1 MTSNSIHIGIFGRR
15 NTGKS
20 TLINWLTGQDISI
33 VSPLPGTTTDPVK
46 KSLEIPGIGPVVLID
61 TAGIDDLG
69 ELGSQRI
76 RRSQEVIS
84 KVDCALLLI
93 AGNQFGEYEVQ
104 LINQFAA
111 MDVPYLILHNK
122 KDIAKIAAITQT
134 VIGQHSTAEIIDL
147 HTGDDSYRGRVVEAM
162 KRVIP
167 QAALLHRSLIGDLVT
182 PQQIVLMITPI
193 DSEAPEG
200 RLILPQNQ
208 AIRDALDH
216 DCITVVVKETE
227 LPVVLDKGIK
237 PALVITDSQLFG
249 EVAQLLPEEIPLTS
263 FSILFARQKGD
274 FEAYLAGTPHISKLQ
289 EGDHILLLESCTH
302 HSSCDDIGRVK
313 IPKLMRAFTGHTLHF
328 TVVSG
333 LSPLP
338 GNISQYALVIQCGG
352 CMVTRRQLNNR
363 LRPFI
368 RAGIPVTNY
377 GMTLAYLN
385 GIFERAT
392 AMLRDKKEKSLK
404 KTQKGQQISIFN
416 DSNDKSVLRD
426 E

>member
-1 MTSNSIHIGIFGRR
+1 MIVNTLHIGIFGRR

-20 TLINWLTGQDISI
+20 TLINWLTGQE
-33 VSPLPGTTTDPVK
+33 VSLVSSMPGTTTDPVK
-46 KSLEIPGIGPVVLID
+46 KSLEIPGIGAVVLID

-104 LINQFAA
+104 LIAQFKELN
-111 MDVPYLILHNK
+111 VPYLILHNK
-122 KDIAKIAAITQT
+122 NDIDKIATITET
-134 VIGQHSTAEIIDL
+134 VIRHHSSAEIIDM
-147 HTGDDSYRGRVVEAM
+147 HTGDDTYREVVVEAL
-162 KRVIP
+162 KRIIP
-167 QAALLHRSLIGDLVT
+167 DTKQGNNSLIGDLVK
-182 PQQIVLMITPI
+182 PGEVVLMITPI

-216 DCITVVVKETE
+216 DCITVVLKETE
-227 LPVVLDKGIK
+227 LKNFMDKGIK
-237 PALVITDSQLFG
+237 PALAITDSQLFG

-274 FEAYLAGTPHISKLQ
+274 FASFLRGTPHISKLK

-313 IPKLMRAFTGHTLHF
+313 IPRLLQAFTGHVLHF

-333 LSPLP
+333 LSSLP
-338 GNISQYALVIQCGG
+338 ADIRKYALVIQCGG
-352 CMVTRRQLNNR
+352 CMVTRRQLINR
-363 LRPFI
+363 LHPFI
-368 RAGIPVTNY
+368 DAGIPVTNY
-377 GMTLAYLN
+377 GMTLAYMN

-392 AMLRDKKEKSLK
+392 AMLSTNKEK
-404 KTQKGQQISIFN
+404 G
-416 DSNDKSVLRD
+416 
-426 E
+426 

>member
-1 MTSNSIHIGIFGRR
+1 MIVNTLHIGIFGRR

-20 TLINWLTGQDISI
+20 TLINWLTGQE
-33 VSPLPGTTTDPVK
+33 VSLVSSMPGTTTDPVK
-46 KSLEIPGIGPVVLID
+46 KSLEIPGIGAVVLID

-104 LINQFAA
+104 LIAQFKELN
-111 MDVPYLILHNK
+111 VPYLILHNK
-122 KDIAKIAAITQT
+122 NDIDKIATITET
-134 VIGQHSTAEIIDL
+134 VIRHHSSAEIIDM
-147 HTGDDSYRGRVVEAM
+147 HTGDDTYREVVVEAL
-162 KRVIP
+162 KRIIP
-167 QAALLHRSLIGDLVT
+167 DTKQGNNSLIGDLVK
-182 PQQIVLMITPI
+182 PGEVVLMITPI

-216 DCITVVVKETE
+216 DCITVVLKETE
-227 LPVVLDKGIK
+227 LKNFMDKGIK
-237 PALVITDSQLFG
+237 PALAITDSQLFG

-274 FEAYLAGTPHISKLQ
+274 FASFLRGTPHISKLK

-313 IPKLMRAFTGHTLHF
+313 IPRLLQAFTGHVLHF

-333 LSPLP
+333 LSSLP
-338 GNISQYALVIQCGG
+338 ADIRKYALVIQCGG
-352 CMVTRRQLNNR
+352 CMVTRRQLINR
-363 LRPFI
+363 LHPFI
-368 RAGIPVTNY
+368 DAGIPVTNY
-377 GMTLAYLN
+377 GMTLAYMN

-392 AMLRDKKEKSLK
+392 AMLSTNEEK
-404 KTQKGQQISIFN
+404 G
-416 DSNDKSVLRD
+416 
-426 E
+426 

>member
-1 MTSNSIHIGIFGRR
+1 MIVNTLHIGIFGRR

-20 TLINWLTGQDISI
+20 TLINWLTGQE
-33 VSPLPGTTTDPVK
+33 VSLVSSMPGTTTDPVK
-46 KSLEIPGIGPVVLID
+46 KSLEIPGIGAVVLID

-104 LINQFAA
+104 LIAQFKELN
-111 MDVPYLILHNK
+111 VPYLILHNK
-122 KDIAKIAAITQT
+122 NDIDKIATITET
-134 VIGQHSTAEIIDL
+134 VIRHHSSAEIIDM
-147 HTGDDSYRGRVVEAM
+147 HTGDDTYREVVLEAL
-162 KRVIP
+162 KRIIP
-167 QAALLHRSLIGDLVT
+167 DTKQGNNSLIGDLVK
-182 PQQIVLMITPI
+182 PGEVVLMITPI

-216 DCITVVVKETE
+216 DCITVVLKETE
-227 LPVVLDKGIK
+227 LKNFMDKGIK
-237 PALVITDSQLFG
+237 PALAITDSQLFG

-274 FEAYLAGTPHISKLQ
+274 FASFLRGTPHISKLK

-313 IPKLMRAFTGHTLHF
+313 IPRLLQAFTGHVLHF

-333 LSPLP
+333 LSSLP
-338 GNISQYALVIQCGG
+338 ADIRKYALVIQCGG
-352 CMVTRRQLNNR
+352 CMVTRRQLINR
-363 LRPFI
+363 LHPFI
-368 RAGIPVTNY
+368 DAGIPVTNY
-377 GMTLAYLN
+377 GMTLAYMN

-392 AMLRDKKEKSLK
+392 AILSTNEEK
-404 KTQKGQQISIFN
+404 GRQQT
-416 DSNDKSVLRD
+416 
-426 E
+426 EQGEQ

>member
-1 MTSNSIHIGIFGRR
+1 MIVNTLHIGIFGRR

-20 TLINWLTGQDISI
+20 TLINWLTGQE
-33 VSPLPGTTTDPVK
+33 VSLVSSMPGTTTDPVK
-46 KSLEIPGIGPVVLID
+46 KSLEIPGIGAVVLID

-104 LINQFAA
+104 LIAQFKELN
-111 MDVPYLILHNK
+111 VPYLILHNK
-122 KDIAKIAAITQT
+122 NDIDKIATITET
-134 VIGQHSTAEIIDL
+134 VIRHHSSAEIIDM
-147 HTGDDSYRGRVVEAM
+147 HTGDDTYREVVVEAL
-162 KRVIP
+162 KRIIP
-167 QAALLHRSLIGDLVT
+167 DTKQGNNSLIGDLVK
-182 PQQIVLMITPI
+182 PGEVVLMITPI

-216 DCITVVVKETE
+216 DCITVVLKETE
-227 LPVVLDKGIK
+227 LKNFMDKGIK
-237 PALVITDSQLFG
+237 PALAITDSQLFG

-274 FEAYLAGTPHISKLQ
+274 FASFLRGTPHISKLK

-313 IPKLMRAFTGHTLHF
+313 IPRLLQAFTGHVLHF

-333 LSPLP
+333 LSSLP
-338 GNISQYALVIQCGG
+338 ADIRNYALVIQCGG
-352 CMVTRRQLNNR
+352 CMVTRRQLINR
-363 LRPFI
+363 LHPFI
-368 RAGIPVTNY
+368 DAGIPVTNY
-377 GMTLAYLN
+377 GMTLAYMN

-392 AMLRDKKEKSLK
+392 AMLSTNKEK
-404 KTQKGQQISIFN
+404 G
-416 DSNDKSVLRD
+416 
-426 E
+426 

>member
-1 MTSNSIHIGIFGRR
+1 MIVNTLHIGIFGRR

-20 TLINWLTGQDISI
+20 TLINWLTGQE
-33 VSPLPGTTTDPVK
+33 VSLVSSMPGTTTDPVK
-46 KSLEIPGIGPVVLID
+46 KSLEIPGIGAVVLID

-104 LINQFAA
+104 LIAQFKELN
-111 MDVPYLILHNK
+111 VPYLILHNK
-122 KDIAKIAAITQT
+122 NDIDKIATITET
-134 VIGQHSTAEIIDL
+134 VIRHHSSAEIIDM
-147 HTGDDSYRGRVVEAM
+147 HTGDDTYREVVLEAL
-162 KRVIP
+162 KRIIP
-167 QAALLHRSLIGDLVT
+167 DTKQGNNSLIGDLVK
-182 PQQIVLMITPI
+182 PGEVVLMITPI

-216 DCITVVVKETE
+216 DCITVVLKETE
-227 LPVVLDKGIK
+227 LKNFMDKGIK
-237 PALVITDSQLFG
+237 PALAITDSQLFG

-274 FEAYLAGTPHISKLQ
+274 FASFLRGTPHISKLK

-313 IPKLMRAFTGHTLHF
+313 IPRLLQAFTGHVLHF

-333 LSPLP
+333 LSSLP
-338 GNISQYALVIQCGG
+338 ADIRKYALVIQCGG
-352 CMVTRRQLNNR
+352 CMVTRRQLINR
-363 LRPFI
+363 LHPFI
-368 RAGIPVTNY
+368 DAGIPVTNY
-377 GMTLAYLN
+377 GMTLAYMN

-392 AMLRDKKEKSLK
+392 AMLSTNKEK
-404 KTQKGQQISIFN
+404 GRQQT
-416 DSNDKSVLRD
+416 
-426 E
+426 EQGEQ

>member
-1 MTSNSIHIGIFGRR
+1 MIVNTLHIGIFGRR

-20 TLINWLTGQDISI
+20 TLINWLTGQE
-33 VSPLPGTTTDPVK
+33 VSLVSSMPGTTTDPVK
-46 KSLEIPGIGPVVLID
+46 KSLEIPGIGAVVLID

-104 LINQFAA
+104 LIAQFKELN
-111 MDVPYLILHNK
+111 VPYLILHNK
-122 KDIAKIAAITQT
+122 NDIDKIATITET
-134 VIGQHSTAEIIDL
+134 VIRHHSSAEIIDM
-147 HTGDDSYRGRVVEAM
+147 HTGDDTYREVVLEAL
-162 KRVIP
+162 KRIIP
-167 QAALLHRSLIGDLVT
+167 DTKQGNNSLIGDLVK
-182 PQQIVLMITPI
+182 PGEVVLMITPI

-216 DCITVVVKETE
+216 DCITVVLKETE
-227 LPVVLDKGIK
+227 LKNFMDKGIK
-237 PALVITDSQLFG
+237 PALAITDSQLFG

-274 FEAYLAGTPHISKLQ
+274 FASFLRGTPHISKLK

-313 IPKLMRAFTGHTLHF
+313 IPRLLQAFTGHVLHF

-333 LSPLP
+333 LSSLP
-338 GNISQYALVIQCGG
+338 ADIRKYALVIQCGG
-352 CMVTRRQLNNR
+352 CMVTRRQLINR
-363 LRPFI
+363 LHPFI
-368 RAGIPVTNY
+368 DAGIPVTNY
-377 GMTLAYLN
+377 GMTLAYMN

-392 AMLRDKKEKSLK
+392 AMLSTNEEK
-404 KTQKGQQISIFN
+404 G
-416 DSNDKSVLRD
+416 
-426 E
+426 

>member
-1 MTSNSIHIGIFGRR
+1 MIVNTLHIGIFGRR

-20 TLINWLTGQDISI
+20 TLINWLTGQE
-33 VSPLPGTTTDPVK
+33 VSLVSSMPGTTTDPVK
-46 KSLEIPGIGPVVLID
+46 KSLEIPGIGAVVLID

-104 LINQFAA
+104 LIAQFKELN
-111 MDVPYLILHNK
+111 VPYLILHNK
-122 KDIAKIAAITQT
+122 NDIDKIATITET
-134 VIGQHSTAEIIDL
+134 VIRHHSSAEIIDM
-147 HTGDDSYRGRVVEAM
+147 HTGDDTYREVVVEAL
-162 KRVIP
+162 KRIIP
-167 QAALLHRSLIGDLVT
+167 DTKQGNNSLIGDLVK
-182 PQQIVLMITPI
+182 PGEVVLMITPI

-216 DCITVVVKETE
+216 DCITVVLKETE
-227 LPVVLDKGIK
+227 LKNFMDKGIK
-237 PALVITDSQLFG
+237 PALAITDSQLFG

-274 FEAYLAGTPHISKLQ
+274 FASFLRGTPHISKLK

-313 IPKLMRAFTGHTLHF
+313 IPRLLQAFTGHVLHF

-333 LSPLP
+333 LSSLP
-338 GNISQYALVIQCGG
+338 ADIRNYALVIQCGG
-352 CMVTRRQLNNR
+352 CMVTRRQLINR
-363 LRPFI
+363 LHPFI
-368 RAGIPVTNY
+368 DAGIPVTNY
-377 GMTLAYLN
+377 GMTLAYMN

-392 AMLRDKKEKSLK
+392 AMLSTNEEK
-404 KTQKGQQISIFN
+404 GRQQT
-416 DSNDKSVLRD
+416 
-426 E
+426 EQGEQ

>member
-1 MTSNSIHIGIFGRR
+1 MIVNTLHIGIFGRR

-20 TLINWLTGQDISI
+20 TLINWLTGQEVSL
-33 VSPLPGTTTDPVK
+33 VSPMPGTTTDPVK
-46 KSLEIPGIGPVVLID
+46 KSLEIPGIGAVVLID

-76 RRSQEVIS
+76 RRSREVIS

-104 LINQFAA
+104 LIGQFKELNL
-111 MDVPYLILHNK
+111 PYLILHNK
-122 KDIAKIAAITQT
+122 NDIDKIATITET
-134 VIGQHSTAEIIDL
+134 VIRRHSSAEIIDL
-147 HTGDDSYRGRVVEAM
+147 HTGDESHRRVVVEAM
-162 KRVIP
+162 KRIIP
-167 QAALLHRSLIGDLVT
+167 ETTPGNNSLIGDLVK
-182 PQQIVLMITPI
+182 PGDVVLMVTPI

-216 DCITVVVKETE
+216 DCITVVLKESE
-227 LPVVLDKGIK
+227 LKRFMDKGIK
-237 PALVITDSQLFG
+237 PALAITDSQVFG

-274 FEAYLAGTPHISKLQ
+274 FESFLRGTPHISKLK

-313 IPKLMRAFTGHTLHF
+313 IPRLLQAFTGHTLHF
-328 TVVSG
+328 TMVSG

-338 GNISQYALVIQCGG
+338 ADIRKYALVIQCGG
-352 CMVTRRQLNNR
+352 CIVTRRQLINR
-363 LRPFI
+363 LHPFI
-368 RAGIPVTNY
+368 DAGIPVTNY
-377 GMTLAYLN
+377 GMTLAYMN

-392 AMLRDKKEKSLK
+392 AMLRNRKEKSQK
-404 KTQKGQQISIFN
+404 KATEGATEFDLQ
-416 DSNDKSVLRD
+416 
-426 E
+426 

>member
-1 MTSNSIHIGIFGRR
+1 MIVNTLHIGIFGRR

-20 TLINWLTGQDISI
+20 TLINWLTGQE
-33 VSPLPGTTTDPVK
+33 VSLVSSMPGTTTDPVK
-46 KSLEIPGIGPVVLID
+46 KSLEIPGIGAVVLID

-104 LINQFAA
+104 LIAQFKELN
-111 MDVPYLILHNK
+111 VPYLILHNK
-122 KDIAKIAAITQT
+122 NDIDKIATITET
-134 VIGQHSTAEIIDL
+134 VIRHHSSAEIIDM
-147 HTGDDSYRGRVVEAM
+147 HTGDDTYREVVVEAL
-162 KRVIP
+162 KRIIP
-167 QAALLHRSLIGDLVT
+167 DTKQGNNSLIGDLVK
-182 PQQIVLMITPI
+182 PGEVVLMITPI

-216 DCITVVVKETE
+216 DCITVVLKETE
-227 LPVVLDKGIK
+227 LKNFMDKGIK
-237 PALVITDSQLFG
+237 PALAITDSQLFG
-249 EVAQLLPEEIPLTS
+249 EGAQLLPEEIPLTS

-274 FEAYLAGTPHISKLQ
+274 FASFLRGTPHISKLK
-289 EGDHILLLESCTH
+289 EGDHVLLLESCTH

-313 IPKLMRAFTGHTLHF
+313 IPRLLQAFTGHVLHF

-333 LSPLP
+333 LSSLP
-338 GNISQYALVIQCGG
+338 ADIRKYALVIQCGG
-352 CMVTRRQLNNR
+352 CMVTRRQLINR
-363 LRPFI
+363 LHPFI
-368 RAGIPVTNY
+368 DAGIPVTNY
-377 GMTLAYLN
+377 GMTLAYMN

-392 AMLRDKKEKSLK
+392 AMLSTNKEK
-404 KTQKGQQISIFN
+404 GRQQT
-416 DSNDKSVLRD
+416 
-426 E
+426 EQGEQ

>member
-1 MTSNSIHIGIFGRR
+1 MIVNTLHIGIFGRR

-20 TLINWLTGQDISI
+20 TLINWLTGQE
-33 VSPLPGTTTDPVK
+33 VSLVSSMPGTTTDPVK
-46 KSLEIPGIGPVVLID
+46 KSLEIPGIGAVVLID

-104 LINQFAA
+104 LIAQFKELN
-111 MDVPYLILHNK
+111 VPYLILHNK
-122 KDIAKIAAITQT
+122 NDIDKIATITET
-134 VIGQHSTAEIIDL
+134 VIRHHSSAEIIDM
-147 HTGDDSYRGRVVEAM
+147 HTGDDTYREVVLEAL
-162 KRVIP
+162 KRIIP
-167 QAALLHRSLIGDLVT
+167 DTKQGNNSLIGDLVK
-182 PQQIVLMITPI
+182 PGEVVLMITPI

-216 DCITVVVKETE
+216 DCIAVVLKETE
-227 LPVVLDKGIK
+227 LKNFMDKSIK
-237 PALVITDSQLFG
+237 PALAITDSQLFG

-274 FEAYLAGTPHISKLQ
+274 FASFLRGTPHISKLK
-289 EGDHILLLESCTH
+289 EGDHVLLLESCTH

-313 IPKLMRAFTGHTLHF
+313 IPRLLQAFTGHVLHF

-333 LSPLP
+333 LSSLP
-338 GNISQYALVIQCGG
+338 ADIRKYALVIQCGG
-352 CMVTRRQLNNR
+352 CMVTRRQLINR
-363 LRPFI
+363 LHPFI
-368 RAGIPVTNY
+368 DAGIPVTNY
-377 GMTLAYLN
+377 GMTLAYMN

-392 AMLRDKKEKSLK
+392 AMLSTNKEK
-404 KTQKGQQISIFN
+404 GRQQT
-416 DSNDKSVLRD
+416 
-426 E
+426 EQGEQ

>member
-1 MTSNSIHIGIFGRR
+1 MIVNTLHIGIFGRR

-20 TLINWLTGQDISI
+20 TLINWLTGQE
-33 VSPLPGTTTDPVK
+33 VSLVSSMPGTTTDPVK
-46 KSLEIPGIGPVVLID
+46 KSLEIPGIGAVVLID

-104 LINQFAA
+104 LIAQFKELN
-111 MDVPYLILHNK
+111 VPYLILHNK
-122 KDIAKIAAITQT
+122 NDIDKIATITET
-134 VIGQHSTAEIIDL
+134 VIRHHSSAEIIDM
-147 HTGDDSYRGRVVEAM
+147 HTGDDTYREVVVEAL
-162 KRVIP
+162 KRIIP
-167 QAALLHRSLIGDLVT
+167 DTKQGNNSLIGDLVK
-182 PQQIVLMITPI
+182 PGEVVLMITPI

-216 DCITVVVKETE
+216 DCITVVLKETE
-227 LPVVLDKGIK
+227 LKNFMDKGIK
-237 PALVITDSQLFG
+237 PALAITDSQLFG
-249 EVAQLLPEEIPLTS
+249 EVVQLLPEEIPLTS

-274 FEAYLAGTPHISKLQ
+274 FASFLRGTPHISKLK
-289 EGDHILLLESCTH
+289 EGDHVLLLESCTH

-313 IPKLMRAFTGHTLHF
+313 IPRLLQAFTGHVLHF

-333 LSPLP
+333 LSSLP
-338 GNISQYALVIQCGG
+338 ADIRNYALVIQCGG
-352 CMVTRRQLNNR
+352 CMVTRRQLINR
-363 LRPFI
+363 LHPFI
-368 RAGIPVTNY
+368 DAGIPVTNY
-377 GMTLAYLN
+377 GMTLAYMN

-392 AMLRDKKEKSLK
+392 AMLSTNKEK
-404 KTQKGQQISIFN
+404 G
-416 DSNDKSVLRD
+416 
-426 E
+426 

>member
-1 MTSNSIHIGIFGRR
+1 MIVNSLHIGIFGRR

-20 TLINWLTGQDISI
+20 TLINWLTGQE
-33 VSPLPGTTTDPVK
+33 VSLVSSMPGTTTDPVK
-46 KSLEIPGIGPVVLID
+46 KSLEIPGIGAVVLID

-104 LINQFAA
+104 LIAQFKELN
-111 MDVPYLILHNK
+111 VPYLILHNK
-122 KDIAKIAAITQT
+122 NDIDKIATITET
-134 VIGQHSTAEIIDL
+134 VIRHHSSAEIIDM
-147 HTGDDSYRGRVVEAM
+147 HTGDDTYREVVVEAL
-162 KRVIP
+162 KRIIP
-167 QAALLHRSLIGDLVT
+167 DTKQGNNSLIGDLVK
-182 PQQIVLMITPI
+182 PGEVVLMITPI

-216 DCITVVVKETE
+216 DCITVVLKETE
-227 LPVVLDKGIK
+227 LKNFMDKGIK
-237 PALVITDSQLFG
+237 PALAITDSQLFG

-274 FEAYLAGTPHISKLQ
+274 FASFLRGTPHISKLK

-313 IPKLMRAFTGHTLHF
+313 IPRLLQAFTGHVLHF

-333 LSPLP
+333 LSSLP
-338 GNISQYALVIQCGG
+338 ADIRKYALVIQCGG
-352 CMVTRRQLNNR
+352 CMVTRRQLINR
-363 LRPFI
+363 LHPFI
-368 RAGIPVTNY
+368 DAGIPVTNY
-377 GMTLAYLN
+377 GMTLAYMN

-392 AMLRDKKEKSLK
+392 AILSTNEEK
-404 KTQKGQQISIFN
+404 GRQQT
-416 DSNDKSVLRD
+416 
-426 E
+426 EQGEQ

>member
-1 MTSNSIHIGIFGRR
+1 MIVNTLHIGIFGRR

-20 TLINWLTGQDISI
+20 TLINWLTGQE
-33 VSPLPGTTTDPVK
+33 VSLVSSMPGTTTDPVK
-46 KSLEIPGIGPVVLID
+46 KSLEIPGIGAVVLID

-104 LINQFAA
+104 LIAQFKELN
-111 MDVPYLILHNK
+111 VPYLILHNK
-122 KDIAKIAAITQT
+122 NDIDKIATITET
-134 VIGQHSTAEIIDL
+134 VIRHHSSAEIIDM
-147 HTGDDSYRGRVVEAM
+147 HTGDDTYREVVVEAL
-162 KRVIP
+162 KRIIP
-167 QAALLHRSLIGDLVT
+167 DTKQGNNSLIGDLVK
-182 PQQIVLMITPI
+182 PGEVVLMITPI

-216 DCITVVVKETE
+216 DCITVVLKETE
-227 LPVVLDKGIK
+227 LKNFMDKGIK
-237 PALVITDSQLFG
+237 PALAITDSQLFG

-274 FEAYLAGTPHISKLQ
+274 FASFLRGTPHISKLK
-289 EGDHILLLESCTH
+289 EGDHVLLLESCTH

-313 IPKLMRAFTGHTLHF
+313 IPRLLQAFTGHVLHF

-333 LSPLP
+333 LSSLP
-338 GNISQYALVIQCGG
+338 ADIRNYALVIQCGG
-352 CMVTRRQLNNR
+352 CMVTRRQLINR
-363 LRPFI
+363 LHPFI
-368 RAGIPVTNY
+368 DAGIPVTNY
-377 GMTLAYLN
+377 GMTLAYMN

-392 AMLRDKKEKSLK
+392 AMLSTNKEK
-404 KTQKGQQISIFN
+404 G
-416 DSNDKSVLRD
+416 
-426 E
+426 

>member
-1 MTSNSIHIGIFGRR
+1 MIVNTLHIGIFGRR

-20 TLINWLTGQDISI
+20 TLINWLTGQE
-33 VSPLPGTTTDPVK
+33 VSLVSSMPGTTTDPVK
-46 KSLEIPGIGPVVLID
+46 KSLEIPGIGAVVLID

-104 LINQFAA
+104 LIAQFKELN
-111 MDVPYLILHNK
+111 VPYLILHNK
-122 KDIAKIAAITQT
+122 NDIDKIATITET
-134 VIGQHSTAEIIDL
+134 VIRHHSSAEIIDM
-147 HTGDDSYRGRVVEAM
+147 HTGDDTYREVVVEAL
-162 KRVIP
+162 KRIIP
-167 QAALLHRSLIGDLVT
+167 DTKQGNNSLIGDLVK
-182 PQQIVLMITPI
+182 PGEVVLMITPI

-216 DCITVVVKETE
+216 DCITVVLKETE
-227 LPVVLDKGIK
+227 LKNFMDKGIK
-237 PALVITDSQLFG
+237 PALAITDSQLFG

-274 FEAYLAGTPHISKLQ
+274 FASFLRGTPHISKLK

-313 IPKLMRAFTGHTLHF
+313 IPRLLQAFTGHVLHF

-333 LSPLP
+333 LSSLP
-338 GNISQYALVIQCGG
+338 ADIRKYALVIQCGG
-352 CMVTRRQLNNR
+352 CMVTRRQLINR
-363 LRPFI
+363 LHPFI
-368 RAGIPVTNY
+368 DAGIPVTNY
-377 GMTLAYLN
+377 GMTLAYMN

-392 AMLRDKKEKSLK
+392 AILSTNEEK
-404 KTQKGQQISIFN
+404 G
-416 DSNDKSVLRD
+416 
-426 E
+426 

>member
-1 MTSNSIHIGIFGRR
+1 MIVNTLHIGIFGRR

-20 TLINWLTGQDISI
+20 TLINWLTGQE
-33 VSPLPGTTTDPVK
+33 VSLVSSMPGTTTDPVK
-46 KSLEIPGIGPVVLID
+46 KSLEIPGIGAVVLID

-104 LINQFAA
+104 LIAQFKELN
-111 MDVPYLILHNK
+111 VPYLILHNK
-122 KDIAKIAAITQT
+122 NDIDKIATITET
-134 VIGQHSTAEIIDL
+134 VIRHHSSAEIIDM
-147 HTGDDSYRGRVVEAM
+147 HTGDDTYREVVVEAL
-162 KRVIP
+162 KRIIP
-167 QAALLHRSLIGDLVT
+167 DTKQGNNSLIGDLVK
-182 PQQIVLMITPI
+182 PGEVVLMITPI

-216 DCITVVVKETE
+216 DCITVVLKETE
-227 LPVVLDKGIK
+227 LKNFMDKGIK
-237 PALVITDSQLFG
+237 PALAITDSQLFG

-274 FEAYLAGTPHISKLQ
+274 FASFLRGTPHISKLK
-289 EGDHILLLESCTH
+289 EGDHVLLLESCTH

-313 IPKLMRAFTGHTLHF
+313 IPRLLQAFTGHVLHF

-333 LSPLP
+333 LSSLP
-338 GNISQYALVIQCGG
+338 ADIRKYALVIQCGG
-352 CMVTRRQLNNR
+352 CMVTRRQLINR
-363 LRPFI
+363 LHPFI
-368 RAGIPVTNY
+368 DAGIPVTNY
-377 GMTLAYLN
+377 GMTLAYMN

-392 AMLRDKKEKSLK
+392 AMLSTNEEK
-404 KTQKGQQISIFN
+404 GRQQT
-416 DSNDKSVLRD
+416 
-426 E
+426 EQGEQ

>member
-1 MTSNSIHIGIFGRR
+1 MIVNTLHIGIFGRR

-20 TLINWLTGQDISI
+20 TLINWLTGQEVSL
-33 VSPLPGTTTDPVK
+33 VSPMPGTTTDPVK
-46 KSLEIPGIGPVVLID
+46 KSLEIPGIGAVVLID

-76 RRSQEVIS
+76 RRSREVIS

-104 LINQFAA
+104 LIGQFKELNL
-111 MDVPYLILHNK
+111 PYLILHNK
-122 KDIAKIAAITQT
+122 NDIDKIATITET
-134 VIGQHSTAEIIDL
+134 VIRRHSSAEIIDL
-147 HTGDDSYRGRVVEAM
+147 HTGDESHRRVVVEAM
-162 KRVIP
+162 KRIIP
-167 QAALLHRSLIGDLVT
+167 ETTPGNNSLIGDLVK
-182 PQQIVLMITPI
+182 PGDVVLMVTPI

-216 DCITVVVKETE
+216 DCITVVLKESE
-227 LPVVLDKGIK
+227 LKRFMDKGIK
-237 PALVITDSQLFG
+237 PALAITDSQVFG

-274 FEAYLAGTPHISKLQ
+274 FESFLRGTPHISKLK

-313 IPKLMRAFTGHTLHF
+313 IPRLLQAFTGHTLHF
-328 TVVSG
+328 TMVSG

-338 GNISQYALVIQCGG
+338 ADIRKYALVIQCGG
-352 CMVTRRQLNNR
+352 CMVTRRQLINR
-363 LRPFI
+363 LHPFI
-368 RAGIPVTNY
+368 DAGIPVTNY
-377 GMTLAYLN
+377 GMTLAYMN

-392 AMLRDKKEKSLK
+392 AMLRNRKEKSQK
-404 KTQKGQQISIFN
+404 KATEGATEFDLQ
-416 DSNDKSVLRD
+416 
-426 E
+426 

>member
-1 MTSNSIHIGIFGRR
+1 MIVNTLHIGIFGRR

-20 TLINWLTGQDISI
+20 TLINWLTRQE
-33 VSPLPGTTTDPVK
+33 VSLVSSMPGTTTDPVK
-46 KSLEIPGIGPVVLID
+46 KSLEIPGIGAVVLID

-104 LINQFAA
+104 LIAQFKELN
-111 MDVPYLILHNK
+111 VPYLILHNK
-122 KDIAKIAAITQT
+122 NDIDKIATITET
-134 VIGQHSTAEIIDL
+134 VIRHHSSAEIIDM
-147 HTGDDSYRGRVVEAM
+147 HTGDDTYREVVVEAL
-162 KRVIP
+162 KRIIP
-167 QAALLHRSLIGDLVT
+167 DTKQGNNSLIGDLVK
-182 PQQIVLMITPI
+182 PGEVVLMITPI

-216 DCITVVVKETE
+216 DCITVVLKETE
-227 LPVVLDKGIK
+227 LKNFMDKGIK
-237 PALVITDSQLFG
+237 PALAITDSQLFG

-274 FEAYLAGTPHISKLQ
+274 FASFLRGTPHISKLK

-313 IPKLMRAFTGHTLHF
+313 IPRLLQAFTGHVLHF

-333 LSPLP
+333 LSSLP
-338 GNISQYALVIQCGG
+338 ADIRKYALVIQCGG
-352 CMVTRRQLNNR
+352 CMVTRRQLINR
-363 LRPFI
+363 LHPFI
-368 RAGIPVTNY
+368 DAGIPVTNY
-377 GMTLAYLN
+377 GMTLAYTN

-392 AMLRDKKEKSLK
+392 AMLSTNKEK
-404 KTQKGQQISIFN
+404 GRQQT
-416 DSNDKSVLRD
+416 
-426 E
+426 EQGEQ

>member
-1 MTSNSIHIGIFGRR
+1 MIVNTLHIGIFGRR

-20 TLINWLTGQDISI
+20 TLINWLTRQE
-33 VSPLPGTTTDPVK
+33 VSLVSSMPGTTTDPVK
-46 KSLEIPGIGPVVLID
+46 KSLEIPGIGAVVLID

-104 LINQFAA
+104 LIAQFKELN
-111 MDVPYLILHNK
+111 VPYLILHNK
-122 KDIAKIAAITQT
+122 NDIDKIATITET
-134 VIGQHSTAEIIDL
+134 VIRHHSSAEIIDM
-147 HTGDDSYRGRVVEAM
+147 HTGDDTYREVVVEAL
-162 KRVIP
+162 KRIIP
-167 QAALLHRSLIGDLVT
+167 DTKQGNNSLIGDLVK
-182 PQQIVLMITPI
+182 PGEVVLMITPI

-216 DCITVVVKETE
+216 DCITVVLKETE
-227 LPVVLDKGIK
+227 LKNFMDKGIK
-237 PALVITDSQLFG
+237 PALAITESQLFG

-274 FEAYLAGTPHISKLQ
+274 FASFLRGTPHISKLK

-313 IPKLMRAFTGHTLHF
+313 IPRLLQAFTGHVLHF

-333 LSPLP
+333 LSSLP
-338 GNISQYALVIQCGG
+338 ADIRKYALVIQCGG
-352 CMVTRRQLNNR
+352 CMVTRRQLINR
-363 LRPFI
+363 LHPFI
-368 RAGIPVTNY
+368 DAGIPVTNY
-377 GMTLAYLN
+377 GMTLAYMN

-392 AMLRDKKEKSLK
+392 AILSTNEEK
-404 KTQKGQQISIFN
+404 GRQQT
-416 DSNDKSVLRD
+416 
-426 E
+426 EQGEQ

>member
-1 MTSNSIHIGIFGRR
+1 MIVNTLHIGIFGRR

-20 TLINWLTGQDISI
+20 TLINWLTGQE
-33 VSPLPGTTTDPVK
+33 VSLVSSMPGTTTDPVK
-46 KSLEIPGIGPVVLID
+46 KSLEIPGIGAVVLID

-104 LINQFAA
+104 LIAQFKELN
-111 MDVPYLILHNK
+111 VPYLILHNK
-122 KDIAKIAAITQT
+122 NDIDKIATITET
-134 VIGQHSTAEIIDL
+134 VIRHHSSAEIIDM
-147 HTGDDSYRGRVVEAM
+147 HTGDDTYREVVVEAL
-162 KRVIP
+162 KRIIP
-167 QAALLHRSLIGDLVT
+167 DTKQGNNSLIGDLVK
-182 PQQIVLMITPI
+182 PGEVVLMITPI

-216 DCITVVVKETE
+216 DCITVVLKETE
-227 LPVVLDKGIK
+227 LKNFMDKGIK
-237 PALVITDSQLFG
+237 PALAITDSQLFG

-274 FEAYLAGTPHISKLQ
+274 FASFLRGTPHISKLK
-289 EGDHILLLESCTH
+289 EGDHVLLLESCTH

-313 IPKLMRAFTGHTLHF
+313 IPRLLQAFTGHVLHF

-333 LSPLP
+333 LSSLP
-338 GNISQYALVIQCGG
+338 ADIRKYALVIQCGG
-352 CMVTRRQLNNR
+352 CMVTRRQLINR
-363 LRPFI
+363 LHPFI
-368 RAGIPVTNY
+368 DAGIPVTNY
-377 GMTLAYLN
+377 GMTLAYMN

-392 AMLRDKKEKSLK
+392 AMLSTNKEK
-404 KTQKGQQISIFN
+404 G
-416 DSNDKSVLRD
+416 
-426 E
+426 

>member
-1 MTSNSIHIGIFGRR
+1 MIVNTLHIGIFGRR

-20 TLINWLTGQDISI
+20 TLINWLTGQE
-33 VSPLPGTTTDPVK
+33 VSLVSSMPGTTTDPVK
-46 KSLEIPGIGPVVLID
+46 KSLEIPGIGAVVLID

-104 LINQFAA
+104 LIAQFKELN
-111 MDVPYLILHNK
+111 VPYLILHNK
-122 KDIAKIAAITQT
+122 NDIDKIATITET
-134 VIGQHSTAEIIDL
+134 VIRHHSSAEIIDM
-147 HTGDDSYRGRVVEAM
+147 HTGDDTYREVVVEAL
-162 KRVIP
+162 KRIIP
-167 QAALLHRSLIGDLVT
+167 DTKQGNNSLIGDLVK
-182 PQQIVLMITPI
+182 PGEVVLMITPI

-216 DCITVVVKETE
+216 DCITVVLKETE
-227 LPVVLDKGIK
+227 LKNFMDKGIK
-237 PALVITDSQLFG
+237 PALAITDSQLFG
-249 EVAQLLPEEIPLTS
+249 EVVQLLPEEIPLTS

-274 FEAYLAGTPHISKLQ
+274 FASFLRGTPHISKLK

-313 IPKLMRAFTGHTLHF
+313 IPRLLQAFTGHVLHF

-333 LSPLP
+333 LSSLP
-338 GNISQYALVIQCGG
+338 ADIRNYALVIQCGG
-352 CMVTRRQLNNR
+352 CMVTRRQLINR
-363 LRPFI
+363 LHPFI
-368 RAGIPVTNY
+368 DAGIPVTNY
-377 GMTLAYLN
+377 GMTLAYMN

-392 AMLRDKKEKSLK
+392 AILSTNEEK
-404 KTQKGQQISIFN
+404 GRQQT
-416 DSNDKSVLRD
+416 
-426 E
+426 EQGEQ

>member
-1 MTSNSIHIGIFGRR
+1 MIVNTLHIGIFGRR

-20 TLINWLTGQDISI
+20 TLINWLTGQE
-33 VSPLPGTTTDPVK
+33 VSLVSSMPGTTTDPVK
-46 KSLEIPGIGPVVLID
+46 KSLEIPGIGAVVLID

-104 LINQFAA
+104 LIAQFKELN
-111 MDVPYLILHNK
+111 VPYLILHNK
-122 KDIAKIAAITQT
+122 NDIDKIATITET
-134 VIGQHSTAEIIDL
+134 VIRHHSSAEIIDM
-147 HTGDDSYRGRVVEAM
+147 HTGDDTYREVVVEAL
-162 KRVIP
+162 KRIIP
-167 QAALLHRSLIGDLVT
+167 DTKQGNNSLIGDLVK
-182 PQQIVLMITPI
+182 PGEVVLMITPI

-216 DCITVVVKETE
+216 DCITVVLKETE
-227 LPVVLDKGIK
+227 LKNFMDKGIK
-237 PALVITDSQLFG
+237 PALAITDSQLFG

-274 FEAYLAGTPHISKLQ
+274 FASFLRGTPHISKLK

-313 IPKLMRAFTGHTLHF
+313 IPRLLQAFTGHVLHF

-333 LSPLP
+333 LSSLP
-338 GNISQYALVIQCGG
+338 ADIRKYALVIQCGG
-352 CMVTRRQLNNR
+352 CMVTRRQLINR

-368 RAGIPVTNY
+368 DAGIPVTNY
-377 GMTLAYLN
+377 GMTLAYMN

-392 AMLRDKKEKSLK
+392 AMLSTNEEK
-404 KTQKGQQISIFN
+404 GRQQT
-416 DSNDKSVLRD
+416 
-426 E
+426 EQGEQ

>member
-1 MTSNSIHIGIFGRR
+1 MIVNTLHIGIFGRR

-20 TLINWLTGQDISI
+20 TLINWLTGQE
-33 VSPLPGTTTDPVK
+33 VSLVSSMPGTTTDPVK
-46 KSLEIPGIGPVVLID
+46 KSLEIPGIGAVVLID

-104 LINQFAA
+104 LIAQFKELN
-111 MDVPYLILHNK
+111 VPYLILHNK
-122 KDIAKIAAITQT
+122 NDIDKIATITET
-134 VIGQHSTAEIIDL
+134 VIRHHSSAEIIDM
-147 HTGDDSYRGRVVEAM
+147 HTGDDTYREVVLEAL
-162 KRVIP
+162 KRIIP
-167 QAALLHRSLIGDLVT
+167 DTKQGNNSLIGDLVK
-182 PQQIVLMITPI
+182 PGEVVLMITPI

-216 DCITVVVKETE
+216 DCITVVLKETE
-227 LPVVLDKGIK
+227 LKNFMDKGIK
-237 PALVITDSQLFG
+237 PALAITDSQLFG

-274 FEAYLAGTPHISKLQ
+274 FASFLRGTPHISKLK

-313 IPKLMRAFTGHTLHF
+313 IPRLLQAFTGHVLHF

-333 LSPLP
+333 LSSLP
-338 GNISQYALVIQCGG
+338 ADIRKYALVIQCGG
-352 CMVTRRQLNNR
+352 CMVTRRQLINR

-368 RAGIPVTNY
+368 DAGIPVTNY
-377 GMTLAYLN
+377 GMTLAYMN

-392 AMLRDKKEKSLK
+392 AMLSTNEEK
-404 KTQKGQQISIFN
+404 GRQQT
-416 DSNDKSVLRD
+416 
-426 E
+426 EQGEQ

>member
-1 MTSNSIHIGIFGRR
+1 MIVNTLHIGIFGRR

-20 TLINWLTGQDISI
+20 TLINWLTGQE
-33 VSPLPGTTTDPVK
+33 VSLVSSMPGTTTDPVK
-46 KSLEIPGIGPVVLID
+46 KSLEIPGIGAVVLID

-104 LINQFAA
+104 LIAQFKELN
-111 MDVPYLILHNK
+111 VPYLILHNK
-122 KDIAKIAAITQT
+122 NDIDKIATITET
-134 VIGQHSTAEIIDL
+134 VIRHHSSAEIIDM
-147 HTGDDSYRGRVVEAM
+147 HTGDDTYREVVLEAL
-162 KRVIP
+162 KRIIP
-167 QAALLHRSLIGDLVT
+167 DTKQGNNSLIGDLVK
-182 PQQIVLMITPI
+182 PGEVVLMITPI

-216 DCITVVVKETE
+216 DCITVVLKETE
-227 LPVVLDKGIK
+227 LKNFMDKGIK
-237 PALVITDSQLFG
+237 PALAITDSQLFG

-274 FEAYLAGTPHISKLQ
+274 FASFLRGTPHISKLK
-289 EGDHILLLESCTH
+289 EGDHVLLLESCTH

-313 IPKLMRAFTGHTLHF
+313 IPRLLQAFTGHVLHF

-333 LSPLP
+333 LSSLP
-338 GNISQYALVIQCGG
+338 ADIRKYALVIQCGG
-352 CMVTRRQLNNR
+352 CMVTRRQLINR
-363 LRPFI
+363 LHPFI
-368 RAGIPVTNY
+368 DAGIPVTNY
-377 GMTLAYLN
+377 GMTLAYMN

-392 AMLRDKKEKSLK
+392 AMLSTNKEK
-404 KTQKGQQISIFN
+404 G
-416 DSNDKSVLRD
+416 
-426 E
+426 

>member
-1 MTSNSIHIGIFGRR
+1 MIVNTLHIGIFGRR

-20 TLINWLTGQDISI
+20 TLINWLTGQE
-33 VSPLPGTTTDPVK
+33 VSLVSSMPGTTTDPVK
-46 KSLEIPGIGPVVLID
+46 KSLEIPGIGAVVLID

-104 LINQFAA
+104 LIAQFKELN
-111 MDVPYLILHNK
+111 VPYLILHNK
-122 KDIAKIAAITQT
+122 NDIDKIATITET
-134 VIGQHSTAEIIDL
+134 VIRHHSSAEIIDM
-147 HTGDDSYRGRVVEAM
+147 HTGDDTYREVVLEAL
-162 KRVIP
+162 KRIIP
-167 QAALLHRSLIGDLVT
+167 DTKQGNNSLIGDLVK
-182 PQQIVLMITPI
+182 PGEVVLMITPI

-216 DCITVVVKETE
+216 DCITVVLKETE
-227 LPVVLDKGIK
+227 LKNFMDKGIK
-237 PALVITDSQLFG
+237 PALAITDSQLFG

-274 FEAYLAGTPHISKLQ
+274 FASFLRGTPHISKLK

-313 IPKLMRAFTGHTLHF
+313 IPRLLQAFTGHVLHF

-333 LSPLP
+333 LSSLP
-338 GNISQYALVIQCGG
+338 ADIRKYALVIQCGG
-352 CMVTRRQLNNR
+352 CMVTRRQLINR
-363 LRPFI
+363 LHPFI
-368 RAGIPVTNY
+368 DAGIPVTNY
-377 GMTLAYLN
+377 GMTLAYMN

-392 AMLRDKKEKSLK
+392 AMLSTNKEK
-404 KTQKGQQISIFN
+404 G
-416 DSNDKSVLRD
+416 
-426 E
+426 